1 MSNPAAA
8 AEAAA
13 REAATKPA
21 SFSQNVSNKFNELSA
36 KGSEGY
42 KQMGKGLE
50 AVTDST
56 DAAAKFLSENKLAS
70 ASAAAPVVFGLGEE
84 DDEPGPPKQHP
95 GMIRP
100 YEFKR
105 TQNEAAY
112 GGANYDPNYTG
123 ERVYFDE
130 EFSALPAYEAPG
142 PEYAAKG
149 GIMKLAV
156 GGTATASPQGE
167 PKGTYNYDYDPKT
180 DSFKETFTP
189 DPPKFGTGPFRGIF
203 GKLAQMLNPETELD
217 KFKKPSGYQYTYDP
231 VTQNYSQTRGPTDK
245 EIKGVGIASLPTA
258 SKTSTAPLKPLMQP
272 VTTTGYKSPEKQ
284 LGLEEF
290 YANMDKGLDAHG
302 ARVASGMAAGGM
314 ARGGISHLG
323 GYSDG
328 GRMLK
333 GPGDGMS
340 DDIPASIGGKQPAR
354 LADGEFVVPADVVSH
369 LGNGSTDAG
378 AKKLYKMM
386 AAVRKARTGNSKQ
399 GKQIKA
405 EKYLPKR

>member
-70 ASAAAPVVFGLGEE
+70 ASAVAPAIFGLGEE
-84 DDEPGPPKQHP
+84 DEGPLAPKQHP

-123 ERVYFDE
+123 ERVYFNE
-130 EFSALPAYEAPG
+130 EFNALPAYEAPG

-156 GGTATASPQGE
+156 GGKATATAYAKDE
-167 PKGTYNYDYDPKT
+167 PKGTYSYDYDPAT
-180 DSFKETFTP
+180 SSFKETFTP
-189 DPPKFGTGPFRGIF
+189 APKETNPLRLFGM
-203 GKLAQMLNPETELD
+203 KLADMLRGPD
-217 KFKKPSGYQYTYDP
+217 PVADAKKPSGYRYDYDP
-231 VTQNYSQTRGPTDK
+231 ATQSYSQRGGPADK
-245 EIKGVGIASLPTA
+245 TLC
-258 SKTSTAPLKPLMQP
+258 
-272 VTTTGYKSPEKQ
+272 YYC
-284 LGLEEF
+284 GLQISRR
-290 YANMDKGLDAHG
+290 AAG
-302 ARVASGMAAGGM
+302 ARRVLCQ
-314 ARGGISHLG
+314 HE
-323 GYSDG
+323 
-328 GRMLK
+328 
-333 GPGDGMS
+333 
-340 DDIPASIGGKQPAR
+340 Q
-354 LADGEFVVPADVVSH
+354 
-369 LGNGSTDAG
+369 
-378 AKKLYKMM
+378 
-386 AAVRKARTGNSKQ
+386 RT
-399 GKQIKA
+399 
-405 EKYLPKR
+405 